1 MASRSEMIAPEG
13 ALSADGFD
21 DAIIG
26 TMERFGMDPI
36 LAYDWDKCIDILVE
50 RDGMDREEAIEY
62 MDFNVTGAWAGE
74 GTPCFI
80 HAYEDAP

>member
-1 MASRSEMIAPEG
+1 MESRSEMIAPDG
-13 ALSADGFD
+13 ALSFDGFD

-62 MDFNVTGAWAGE
+62 MDFNVTGAWVGD

-80 HAYEDAP
+80 HAYEGSS

>member
-1 MASRSEMIAPEG
+1 MIAPEG

-26 TMERFGMDPI
+26 RMERFGMDPI
-36 LAYDWDKCIDILVE
+36 LAYDWDKCVEILVE
-50 RDGMDREEAIEY
+50 RDGMDNEEAIEY
-62 MDFNVTGAWAGE
+62 MDFNVTGAWMGD

-80 HAYEDAP
+80 HAYQGRD

>member
-36 LAYDWDKCIDILVE
+36 RAYDWDKCIDILVE
-50 RDGMDREEAIEY
+50 RGGGMDREEAI
-62 MDFNVTGAWAGE
+62 
-74 GTPCFI
+74 
-80 HAYEDAP
+80 